1 MTDPADRPSP
11 VVLVHS
17 PLLGPSTWR
26 RVGEQLADRGHEV
39 AVPDLRAAASTGDPH
54 GFVTAAAA
62 GAHEAPALLVGHS
75 GAGWLLPCIGDAM
88 SVRPQRLVF
97 VDAGIPPCAGTT
109 TVSADFLPQLRRL
122 ARRGLLPPWSQWW
135 GRDVLAALLPDPA
148 PRRTVLGELP
158 QVPLAFFEIPIAVP
172 GRWCGQSCAYVR
184 LSDSYRAEAE
194 RARGLGWPVTERT
207 GSHLDVVSEASA
219 VTELLDR
226 WCN

>member
-26 RVGEQLADRGHEV
+26 WVGEQLADRGHEV
-39 AVPDLRAAASTGDPH
+39 AVPDLRAAASTGDPQA
-54 GFVTAAAA
+54 FVTAAAA

-97 VDAGIPPCAGTT
+97 VDAGIPPCAGGT

-135 GRDVLAALLPDPA
+135 DRDMLAELLPDPA
-148 PRRTVLGELP
+148 P
-158 QVPLAFFEIPIAVP
+158 
-172 GRWCGQSCAYVR
+172 
-184 LSDSYRAEAE
+184 AE
-194 RARGLGWPVTERT
+194 RSSASSRRSRSRSSRSRSPSPAGGADNPAPTC
-207 GSHLDVVSEASA
+207 GSATATALKPREPGASA
-219 VTELLDR
+219 GRLPSAPAATSTSSAKPVR
-226 WCN
+226 